1 MFKLAISAGHY
12 KYTSGKRCL
21 KSLDP
26 KETREWVLN
35 DRIADKIEKM
45 LASYDGI
52 QILRLDDTTGEK
64 GIELIDR
71 SNASNKWGA
80 DFYLSIHHN
89 AGIEGGKGGGI
100 VAFVYTNV
108 DSNTKSWQ
116 KDLYNELIK
125 LTGLKGNRATPLA
138 SANLHECRE
147 PIASAVLLELG
158 FMDSKTDVPIILTE
172 DYATKCA
179 QACVN
184 VIVKKAGL
192 KKKST
197 TTTTTV
203 NTYKLITDVNKYTTA
218 ADAKSKV
225 NSKGTMKAGTYYIF
239 SKYPNGY
246 NGMYN
251 LTTDKT
257 GAEAGNW
264 INPAENIVVE
274 KEETVQ
280 KIYRVRKSWNDTK
293 SQKGAFSD
301 LSNAKECCQSA
312 GAGYKVFDWNG
323 KEVYAYTAPAVKVT
337 LSSIA
342 VTTKPTKLTYTVG
355 ESLNTSGM
363 VVTATY
369 SDKSTKAVTGYT
381 LSGFSSSKVGTST
394 VTVTFEGK
402 TATFSTTIKKKE
414 TAVVTPKAVYELDYL
429 QKHQIIEYDMV
440 QTEGINETE
449 CTRAIVAIKKNNAN
463 FDVEIAKAF
472 FLLAD
477 EYHIDPTRAIS
488 QSILETG
495 WFKFAGSSVKAEQH
509 NYCGLGATGGGAAGA
524 SFDTIENGVRAQLQ
538 HLYAYGC
545 KDALPEGETTIVDPR
560 FKYVTRGI
568 ATYWEQLA
576 GRWAVPGFDGSDAE
590 AAMKAGSTYGQKI
603 DKIYEQLKAT
613 KVTDEDIKKYFKVVE
628 PDDPKVD
635 PVEPKD
641 NDKDLPEI
649 NKGWL
654 TNLIKMIIEVLF
666 DLFRSNKD
674 N

>member
-26 KETREWVLN
+26 KETREWALN

-45 LASYDGI
+45 LASYDGV

-64 GIELIDR
+64 AIDLATR

-89 AGIEGGKGGGI
+89 AGIKGGTGGGI

-138 SANLHECRE
+138 KSDLHECRE
-147 PIASAVLLELG
+147 PIAPAVLLELG

-197 TTTTTV
+197 TTTTV
-203 NTYKLITDVNKYTTA
+203 NTYKLITDVNKYATA
-218 ADAKSKV
+218 SDAKSKT

-251 LTTDKT
+251 LTTDKS
-257 GAEAGNW
+257 GAEAGSW
-264 INPAENIVVE
+264 INPSENIVVE

-280 KIYRVRKSWNDTK
+280 KIYRVRKSWGDAK
-293 SQKGAFSD
+293 SQKGAFSS
-301 LSNAKECCQSA
+301 LYNAKECCQSS
-312 GAGYKVFDWNG
+312 GAGYKVYDWNG
-323 KEVYAYTAPAVKVT
+323 KEVYAYKAP
-337 LSSIA
+337 
-342 VTTKPTKLTYTVG
+342 
-355 ESLNTSGM
+355 
-363 VVTATY
+363 
-369 SDKSTKAVTGYT
+369 
-381 LSGFSSSKVGTST
+381 
-394 VTVTFEGK
+394 
-402 TATFSTTIKKKE
+402 
-414 TAVVTPKAVYELDYL
+414 VTPTPKPEQPKQETVKKAVYELDYP
-429 QKHQIIEYDMV
+429 QKHQIIEYDLV

-449 CTRAIVAIKKNNAN
+449 CTRAIVAIKKNNPD
-463 FDVEIAKAF
+463 FDIEIAKAF

-477 EYHIDPTRAIS
+477 EYHIDPMRAIS

-509 NYCGLGATGGGAAGA
+509 NYCGLGATGGVAAGA

-545 KDALPEGETTIVDPR
+545 KDALPEGETTIIDPR

-568 ATYWEQLA
+568 AVYWEQLA
-576 GRWAVPGFDGSDAE
+576 GRWAVPGFDGNDAE
-590 AAMKAGSTYGQKI
+590 VAVKNGTTYGQKI
-603 DKIYEQLKAT
+603 DKIYEGIIST
-613 KVTDEDIKKYFKVVE
+613 NVSTNDIKKYFTDTEVDV
-628 PDDPKVD
+628 DDKTKDDETVI
-635 PVEPKD
+635 D
-641 NDKDLPEI
+641 NDTKEKVNFIFDFI
-649 NKGWL
+649 KK
-654 TNLIKMIIEVLF
+654 LIDFFAQFLK
-666 DLFRSNKD
+666 K
-674 N
+674 

>member
-21 KSLDP
+21 KTLDP

-45 LASYDGI
+45 LASYDGVE
-52 QILRLDDTTGEK
+52 ILRLDDTTGEK
-64 GIELIDR
+64 AIDLTAR

-80 DFYLSIHHN
+80 DFYLAIHHN
-89 AGIEGGKGGGI
+89 AGVKGGSGGGI
-100 VAFVYTNV
+100 VAFIYNGKVGATTV
-108 DSNTKSWQ
+108 AWQ
-116 KDLYNELIK
+116 KELYNELIK

-138 SANLHECRE
+138 KSNLHECRE
-147 PIASAVLLELG
+147 PKCPAVLLELG
-158 FMDSKTDVPIILTE
+158 FMDSKKDVPIILSE

-184 VIVKKAGL
+184 VIVKRAGL
-192 KKKST
+192 KKKS

-203 NTYKLITDVNKYTTA
+203 NTYKLITDVNKYVTA

-239 SKYPNGY
+239 NKYPNGF

-251 LTTDKT
+251 LTTDKS

-280 KIYRVRKSWNDTK
+280 KLYRVRKTWADTK
-293 SQKGAFSD
+293 SQVGAFSSLD
-301 LSNAKECCQSA
+301 NAKDACQKA
-312 GAGYKVFDWNG
+312 GKGYSVFDWTG
-323 KEVYAYTAPAVKVT
+323 KSVYTYTAPKVEPEP
-337 LSSIA
+337 I
-342 VTTKPTKLTYTVG
+342 VTPTPTK
-355 ESLNTSGM
+355 
-363 VVTATY
+363 
-369 SDKSTKAVTGYT
+369 
-381 LSGFSSSKVGTST
+381 
-394 VTVTFEGK
+394 
-402 TATFSTTIKKKE
+402 
-414 TAVVTPKAVYELDYL
+414 KAVYDLDYPTR
-429 QKHQIIEYDMV
+429 HQIIEYDLV

-449 CTRAIVAIKKNNAN
+449 CTRAIVAIKKNNPD
-463 FDVEIAKAF
+463 FDIEIAKAF

-477 EYHIDPTRAIS
+477 EYHIDPMRAIS

-576 GRWAVPGFDGSDAE
+576 GRWAVPGFDGNDAE
-590 AAMKAGSTYGQKI
+590 AAVKNGTTYGQKI
-603 DKIYEQLKAT
+603 DKIYEGIKAT
-613 KVTDEDIKKYFKVVE
+613 KVTDSDIKKYFLDTEVDVDDDTVIDDDTKEKVNFIF
-628 PDDPKVD
+628 DFIK
-635 PVEPKD
+635 K
-641 NDKDLPEI
+641 
-649 NKGWL
+649 
-654 TNLIKMIIEVLF
+654 LIEFFAQFIK
-666 DLFRSNKD
+666 K
-674 N
+674 

>member
-1 MFKLAISAGHY
+1 MAFKLAISAGHY

-26 KETREWVLN
+26 NETREWVLN

-52 QILRLDDTTGEK
+52 EILRLDDTTGEK

-89 AGIEGGKGGGI
+89 AGIKGGTGGGI
-100 VAFVYTNV
+100 VAFVYTSV
-108 DSNTKSWQ
+108 DSNTKDWQ

-125 LTGLKGNRATPLA
+125 LTGLKGNRVTPLT

-147 PIASAVLLELG
+147 PIAPAVLLELG
-158 FMDSKTDVPIILTE
+158 FMDSKIDVPIILTD

-184 VIVKKAGL
+184 VIVKRAGL
-192 KKKST
+192 KKKT
-197 TTTTTV
+197 TTTTTA
-203 NTYKLITDVNKYTTA
+203 NTYKLIVDVNKYSTA
-218 ADAKSKV
+218 ADAKAKT
-225 NSKGTMKAGTYYIF
+225 NSKGTIKAGTYYIYT
-239 SKYPNGY
+239 KYPTGY

-251 LTTDKT
+251 ITTDKT
-257 GAEAGNW
+257 GSEAGNW

-280 KIYRVRKSWNDTK
+280 KLYRVRKSWSDTK
-293 SQKGAFSD
+293 SQKGAFSSLD
-301 LSNAKECCQSA
+301 NAKECCQSA
-312 GAGYKVFDWNG
+312 GSGYKVFDWNG
-323 KEVYAYTAPAVKVT
+323 KEVYAYVAPTTPKEEQKQETTVK
-337 LSSIA
+337 
-342 VTTKPTKLTYTVG
+342 
-355 ESLNTSGM
+355 
-363 VVTATY
+363 
-369 SDKSTKAVTGYT
+369 
-381 LSGFSSSKVGTST
+381 
-394 VTVTFEGK
+394 
-402 TATFSTTIKKKE
+402 
-414 TAVVTPKAVYELDYL
+414 KAVYELDYP

-477 EYHIDPTRAIS
+477 EYHIDPMRAIS

-509 NYCGLGATGGGAAGA
+509 NYCGLGATGGGVAGA

-590 AAMKAGSTYGQKI
+590 TAMKSGTTYGQKI

-613 KVTDEDIKKYFKVVE
+613 KISSTDIKKYFEQKEESDIE
-628 PDDPKVD
+628 PEVKPDNDDMDEDKKVD
-635 PVEPKD
+635 NIV
-641 NDKDLPEI
+641 
-649 NKGWL
+649 
-654 TNLIKMIIEVLF
+654 NLIIKVLSK
-666 DLFRSNKD
+666 LFEKLCTMFSNK
-674 N
+674 

>member
-21 KSLDP
+21 KTLDP

-45 LASYDGI
+45 LASYDGVE
-52 QILRLDDTTGEK
+52 ILRLDDTTGEK
-64 GIELIDR
+64 AIDLTAR

-80 DFYLSIHHN
+80 DFYLAIHHN
-89 AGIEGGKGGGI
+89 AGVKGGSGGGI
-100 VAFVYTNV
+100 VAFIYNGKVGATTV
-108 DSNTKSWQ
+108 AWQ
-116 KDLYNELIK
+116 KELYNELIK

-138 SANLHECRE
+138 KSNLHECRE
-147 PIASAVLLELG
+147 PKCPAVLLELG
-158 FMDSKTDVPIILTE
+158 FMDSKKDVPIILSE

-184 VIVKKAGL
+184 VIVKRAGL
-192 KKKST
+192 KKKS

-203 NTYKLITDVNKYTTA
+203 NTYKLITDVNKYVTA

-239 SKYPNGY
+239 NKYPNGF

-251 LTTDKT
+251 LTTDKS

-280 KIYRVRKSWNDTK
+280 KLYRVRKTWADTK
-293 SQKGAFSD
+293 SQVGAFSSLD
-301 LSNAKECCQSA
+301 NAKDACQKA
-312 GAGYKVFDWNG
+312 GKGYSVFDWTG
-323 KEVYAYTAPAVKVT
+323 KSVYTYTAPKVEPEP
-337 LSSIA
+337 I
-342 VTTKPTKLTYTVG
+342 VTPTPTK
-355 ESLNTSGM
+355 
-363 VVTATY
+363 
-369 SDKSTKAVTGYT
+369 
-381 LSGFSSSKVGTST
+381 
-394 VTVTFEGK
+394 
-402 TATFSTTIKKKE
+402 
-414 TAVVTPKAVYELDYL
+414 KAVYDLDYPTR
-429 QKHQIIEYDMV
+429 HQIIEYDLV

-449 CTRAIVAIKKNNAN
+449 CTRAIVAIKKNNPD
-463 FDVEIAKAF
+463 FDIEIAKAF

-477 EYHIDPTRAIS
+477 EYHIDPMRAIS

-524 SFDTIENGVRAQLQ
+524 SFDTIENGVRAQLR

-576 GRWAVPGFDGSDAE
+576 GRWAVPGFDGNDAE
-590 AAMKAGSTYGQKI
+590 AAVKNGTTYGQKI
-603 DKIYEQLKAT
+603 DKIYEGIKAT
-613 KVTDEDIKKYFKVVE
+613 KVTDSDIKKYFLDTEVDVDDDTVIDDDTKEKVNFIF
-628 PDDPKVD
+628 DFIK
-635 PVEPKD
+635 K
-641 NDKDLPEI
+641 
-649 NKGWL
+649 
-654 TNLIKMIIEVLF
+654 LIEFFAQFIK
-666 DLFRSNKD
+666 K
-674 N
+674 

>member
-21 KSLDP
+21 KTLDP

-45 LASYDGI
+45 LASYDGVE
-52 QILRLDDTTGEK
+52 ILRLDDTTGEK
-64 GIELIDR
+64 AIDLTAR

-89 AGIEGGKGGGI
+89 AGIKGGTGGGI

-138 SANLHECRE
+138 KSDLHECRE
-147 PIASAVLLELG
+147 TIAPAVLLELG

-197 TTTTTV
+197 TTTTV
-203 NTYKLITDVNKYTTA
+203 NTYKLITDVNKYATA
-218 ADAKSKV
+218 SDAKSKI

-251 LTTDKT
+251 LTTDKS
-257 GAEAGNW
+257 GAEAGSW
-264 INPAENIVVE
+264 INPSENIVVE

-280 KIYRVRKSWNDTK
+280 KIYRVRKSWSDTK
-293 SQKGAFSD
+293 SQKGAFS
-301 LSNAKECCQSA
+301 SIENAKECCQSA
-312 GAGYKVFDWNG
+312 GAGYKVYDWNG
-323 KEVYAYTAPAVKVT
+323 KEVYAYKAP
-337 LSSIA
+337 
-342 VTTKPTKLTYTVG
+342 
-355 ESLNTSGM
+355 
-363 VVTATY
+363 
-369 SDKSTKAVTGYT
+369 
-381 LSGFSSSKVGTST
+381 
-394 VTVTFEGK
+394 
-402 TATFSTTIKKKE
+402 
-414 TAVVTPKAVYELDYL
+414 VTPTPKPEQPKQETVKKAVYELDYP
-429 QKHQIIEYDMV
+429 QKHQIIEYDLV

-449 CTRAIVAIKKNNAN
+449 CTRAIVAIKKNNPD
-463 FDVEIAKAF
+463 FDIEIAKAF

-477 EYHIDPTRAIS
+477 EYHIDPMRAIS

-545 KDALPEGETTIVDPR
+545 KDALPEDETTIIDPR

-576 GRWAVPGFDGSDAE
+576 GRWAVPGFDGNDAE
-590 AAMKAGSTYGQKI
+590 AAVKNGTTYGQKI
-603 DKIYEQLKAT
+603 DKIYEGIKAT
-613 KVTDEDIKKYFKVVE
+613 KVTDSDIKKYFLDTEVDVDDDTKDDETVIDDDTKEKVNFIF
-628 PDDPKVD
+628 DFIK
-635 PVEPKD
+635 K
-641 NDKDLPEI
+641 
-649 NKGWL
+649 
-654 TNLIKMIIEVLF
+654 LIEFFAQFIK
-666 DLFRSNKD
+666 K
-674 N
+674 